1 MSVNLGCSVNLPAVG
16 AAIVLEGTTPAEAAA
31 LNPAAQS
38 RLVRGPLPGAWRSP
52 VPAPAA
58 EGDGGGMPV
67 GNTLR
72 HRRGGIGRWPRRRQH
87 RLAARRGGARDEPQ
101 EISRA
106 TAVKKIEAAR
116 DRVAV
121 YARPTRP
128 ALRGLRKGVGHGHAE
143 ARQANGLAPLK
154 GSR

>member
-1 MSVNLGCSVNLPAVG
+1 MIVSQAFLHMSVNLGCSVNLPAVG

-72 HRRGGIGRWPRRRQH
+72 QR
-87 RLAARRGGARDEPQ
+87 
-101 EISRA
+101 
-106 TAVKKIEAAR
+106 R
-116 DRVAV
+116 DRAM
-121 YARPTRP
+121 APKEATSLGGETR
-128 ALRGLRKGVGHGHAE
+128 R
-143 ARQANGLAPLK
+143 
-154 GSR
+154 S